1 MVIQVAYQIVV
12 HQNHHQVRQNVV
24 HQMLVL
30 NYQVFQIVVHQV
42 LKVIQMVHLVPVH
55 CMQVLLN
62 LEVVEIQHYLHFEVD
77 QDLELMNPMVLVM
90 HCTVE
95 YLILVVDLGN
105 HLVVQLQLVILVPL
119 VEKLDH
125 QMNLG

>member
-1 MVIQVAYQIVV
+1 M
-12 HQNHHQVRQNVV
+12 V

-42 LKVIQMVHLVPVH
+42 LKVIQMVHLVLVH
-55 CMQVLLN
+55 CMQVPLN

-77 QDLELMNPMVLVM
+77 QDLELMILMVLVM

-95 YLILVVDLGN
+95 YLILVEDLGK
-105 HLVVQLQLVILVPL
+105 HLVVQLQLVILVQL

-125 QMNLG
+125 QMNLE